1 LFLKQREKN
10 KEVLDVTQGPMIK
23 KLFLFALPI
32 IFTDMVQYSFNAI
45 DKAVVGRYVGSYAL
59 GGVSVTSTLI
69 TLIVSLFSGLS
80 SGTMVALSQSLG
92 INDHKSALQI
102 SHTAICA
109 AVLGG
114 LLLGGLGILFSTPLL
129 LLMDTPTEILPYSV
143 KYIKIYFAGAPFLL
157 LLNYGKAI
165 LQSTGDTIKP
175 TIFIIL
181 GGITKICLN
190 FIFITKFNMD
200 SDGVALST
208 VLSNLLSSSLILITL
223 CRMNNCCKITF
234 RNLRITLSKL
244 KRILSLGIPA
254 GIQSSVYGLA
264 GSVLQ
269 SSINTFGSAAV
280 AGNGA
285 SQSIEVYAEAFSNG
299 LGIATMT
306 FAAQNFSAKNYTRV
320 KSIIIKACIF
330 SAMLTLA
337 FTCITIPIRSIL
349 IGLFIDDNPTALA
362 IGCERYISIIS
373 LQFLSTI
380 MSVLLISLRGIGR
393 STGAMFAALIG
404 SCGTRILWIFTV
416 FKKFPTLKTVYAVYP
431 VSWVITTL
439 LCLFVFYYTYK
450 KLDIDKNVI

>member
-1 LFLKQREKN
+1 MLLKQKEKN
-10 KEVLDVTQGPMIK
+10 KEVLDVTKGPMIK

-45 DKAVVGRYVGSYAL
+45 DKAIVGRYVGSDAL
-59 GGVSVTSTLI
+59 GGVSATSTLI
-69 TLIVSLFSGLS
+69 TLIVALFTGLS
-80 SGTMVALSQSLG
+80 SGTMVAVSQALG
-92 INDHKSALQI
+92 INDHKGAGQI

-114 LLLGGLGILFSTPLL
+114 LILGGLGILFSTPLL

-157 LLNYGKAI
+157 LLSYGKAI
-165 LQSTGDTIKP
+165 LQATGDTIKP
-175 TIFIIL
+175 TIFIIT
-181 GGITKICLN
+181 GGIVKICLN
-190 FIFITKFNMD
+190 FIFVKHFHMD

-208 VLSNLLSSSLILITL
+208 VLSNCLSSSLILITL
-223 CRMNNCCKITF
+223 CRKNNCCKIVF
-234 RNLRITLSKL
+234 RNLRITASKL
-244 KRILSLGIPA
+244 KRILALGVPA

-269 SSINTFGSAAV
+269 SSINVFGSAAV

-299 LGIATMT
+299 LGMATMT
-306 FAAQNFSAKNYTRV
+306 FAAQNFSAKNYGRV

-330 SAMLTLA
+330 SAILTLI
-337 FTCITIPIRSIL
+337 FTGITIPIRSKL
-349 IGLFIDDNPTALA
+349 MGLFIDDNPVA
-362 IGCERYISIIS
+362 IAMGCERYVSIIS

-393 STGAMFAALIG
+393 STGAMLAALIG
-404 SCGTRILWIFTV
+404 SCGTRILWIYTV
-416 FKKFPTLKTVYAVYP
+416 FQKFPSLKTVYAVYP

-439 LCLFVFYYTYK
+439 LCLFVFYYTFK
-450 KLDIDKNVI
+450 KLGIDKNEI